1 MDEEIEVNEDVNEF
15 DVWYQQLISVLA
27 LTGKRAPYKMAWMDL
42 YERGLTP
49 EEAALEG
56 PWQLAFDNV

>member
-1 MDEEIEVNEDVNEF
+1 M
-15 DVWYQQLISVLA
+15 LA

-49 EEAALEG
+49 EEAAPEG
-56 PWQLAFDNV
+56 PCQLAFDNV